1 MWSAAPDQLGVRS
14 SRWCVHY
21 ITWVDVMMAAGKQ
34 GNNGVV
40 PGSYTCEVKSPV
52 RHLAGSL
59 LKQNK
64 IKNPQVGLQE
74 GQNCG

>member
-1 MWSAAPDQLGVRS
+1 MACSL
-14 SRWCVHY
+14 

-64 IKNPQVGLQE
+64 IKTPVGVLE